1 MARRDRSGERHH
13 DRLVEVI
20 RAAHDEGVEIAGWL
34 AGALGDVA
42 RELPGEPASL
52 LARRPG
58 SWEADLV
65 RRLVNGTIGWPGDRP
80 W

>member
-1 MARRDRSGERHH
+1 MARHDTSTDRHH

-20 RAAHDEGVEIAGWL
+20 RAAHGDRVEIAGWL

-42 RELPGEPASL
+42 RDLPGGAASL

-65 RRLVNGTIGWPGDRP
+65 RRLVNGTIGWSGGLS